1 MKKGIHPLK
10 KSLDVVM
17 TNGSFVKTVVV
28 SSCNKKS
35 IKLDIDAYKHP
46 CWNPHKKV
54 FVLDS
59 SNLLQKFKAKYKI

>member
-10 KSLDVVM
+10 RSLDVIM
-17 TNGSFVKTVVV
+17 TNGSFVKTIIV
-28 SSCNKKS
+28 SSYIKKNL
-35 IKLDIDAYKHP
+35 KLDIDTNKHP

-59 SNLLQKFKAKYKI
+59 SNLLQKFKSKYQI